1 VTRVKSTIRK
11 AIFLD
16 RDGTIIEDRGD
27 LSDPDSVEFIPGVFE
42 ALLSLRKRFAFFIVT
57 NQPGIS
63 RGTVTAAQVETV
75 NNRVV
80 DVLAGAG
87 VSIERV
93 YVCPHTRA
101 EGCECI
107 KPKQYFLRLAE
118 LEHGIDL
125 EQSYVVGDHPHDVE
139 FAESAGATGIYVL
152 TGHGKKHL
160 NELQSACI
168 ILPSLA
174 ELPQALACTARPDE

>member
-1 VTRVKSTIRK
+1 MTGVKSTNRK
-11 AIFLD
+11 ALFLD

-27 LSDPDSVEFIPGVFE
+27 LGDPDSVEFIPGVFE
-42 ALLSLRKRFAFFIVT
+42 ALLSLKNQFAFFIVT

-63 RGTVTAAQVETV
+63 KGTVTASQVAEV
-75 NNRVV
+75 NKRVV
-80 DVLAGAG
+80 DVLADAG

-93 YVCPHTRA
+93 FVCPHARA

-107 KPKQYFLRLAE
+107 KPKPFFLKVAE
-118 LEHGIDL
+118 VEHGIDL
-125 EQSYVVGDHPHDVE
+125 KNSYVAGDHPHDVE
-139 FAESAGATGIYVL
+139 FAESVGATGIYVL

-174 ELPQALACTARPDE
+174 ELPQAL